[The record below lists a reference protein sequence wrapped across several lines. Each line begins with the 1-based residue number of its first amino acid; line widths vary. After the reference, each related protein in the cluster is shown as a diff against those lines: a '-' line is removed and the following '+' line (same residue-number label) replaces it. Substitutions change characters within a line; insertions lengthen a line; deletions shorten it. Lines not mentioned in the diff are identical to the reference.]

1 MIEKYI
7 FVLTSIVFVYFLKK
21 FNASPSE
28 KIVFF
33 SKYALMLLS
42 AGQYMSIFFYGG
54 KVTGGYDA
62 GDILFFND
70 TIVDTLQL
78 PGYIQ
83 FFALAVAL
91 YLCVFCHPNHKKG
104 TSDAG

>member
-1 MIEKYI
+1 MIEKSI
-7 FVLTSIVFVYFLKK
+7 FVLTSIVFVYFLKR

-33 SKYALMLLS
+33 SKYALMLIS

-54 KVTGGYDA
+54 KVKRGYGA

-70 TIVDTLQL
+70 TIVDALQL
-78 PGYIQ
+78 PDYIQ

-91 YLCVFCHPNHKKG
+91 YLCVFCHPKHRKD
-104 TSDAG
+104 T

>member
-7 FVLTSIVFVYFLKK
+7 FVLTSIVFVYLLKK

-33 SKYALMLLS
+33 SKYALMLIS

-54 KVTGGYDA
+54 KVKGGYGA

-83 FFALAVAL
+83 FFALAVGL
-91 YLCVFCHPNHKKG
+91 YLCGFCHPKHRRD
-104 TSDAG
+104 T

>member
-1 MIEKYI
+1 MIEKSV

-21 FNASPSE
+21 FNSSPSE

-33 SKYALMLLS
+33 SKYALMLIS

-54 KVTGGYDA
+54 KVKGGYDA

-70 TIVDTLQL
+70 KIVDAPSYLGIYNFL
-78 PGYIQ
+78 P
-83 FFALAVAL
+83 
-91 YLCVFCHPNHKKG
+91 
-104 TSDAG
+104 

>member
-1 MIEKYI
+1 MIENYI
-7 FVLTSIVFVYFLKK
+7 FVLASIVFVYFLKR

-33 SKYALMLLS
+33 FKYILMLLS

-54 KVTGGYDA
+54 KVKGGYDA

-70 TIVDTLQL
+70 KIVDALQL

-83 FFALAVAL
+83 FFALAIAL
-91 YLCVFCHPNHKKG
+91 YLCVFCHPKHRKD
-104 TSDAG
+104 T